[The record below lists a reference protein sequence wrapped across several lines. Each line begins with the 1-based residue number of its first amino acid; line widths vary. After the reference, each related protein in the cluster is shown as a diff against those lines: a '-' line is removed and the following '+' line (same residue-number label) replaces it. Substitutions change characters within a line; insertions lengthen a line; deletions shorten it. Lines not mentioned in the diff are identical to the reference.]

1 MKFCLELAGYWPHH
15 RNHIDNLIPEMMET
29 AILADKLGFAAAL
42 IGEHHFMDFGATP
55 DPFGL
60 ASYLAA
66 VTEKMRLIVS
76 VLQLP
81 LWDVERL
88 AGNIAQLDQLSRGR
102 LEIGVGRGGG
112 PFEPY
117 RFNLPF
123 DYESTRAC
131 YEARF
136 DALKKL
142 LTETDVTVQND
153 YVDFRDVTI
162 MPPLLQKPLPPIWM
176 ASMRAESAYHM
187 GKMGVHVMTGQL
199 RNSMDFVK
207 EVVSAYREGVKDAG
221 LPPEQG
227 RIGVLQWVYVAKDKA
242 DRDAK
247 IELAYKKQQGF
258 MGLLTNT
265 SEVKAGRVTGIEI
278 DGTPEDYAPSLV
290 IGELDF
296 VKERVMEFRD
306 LGFDDF
312 IVKPH
317 CGPDH
322 ADVMTS
328 LRTFGEEVMPL
339 CESAPRES
347 MDA

>member
-142 LTETDVTVQND
+142 
-153 YVDFRDVTI
+153 
-162 MPPLLQKPLPPIWM
+162 
-176 ASMRAESAYHM
+176 S
-187 GKMGVHVMTGQL
+187 G
-199 RNSMDFVK
+199 
-207 EVVSAYREGVKDAG
+207 
-221 LPPEQG
+221 
-227 RIGVLQWVYVAKDKA
+227 IGHTAVNFA
-242 DRDAK
+242 
-247 IELAYKKQQGF
+247 
-258 MGLLTNT
+258 TT
-265 SEVKAGRVTGIEI
+265 
-278 DGTPEDYAPSLV
+278 
-290 IGELDF
+290 
-296 VKERVMEFRD
+296 
-306 LGFDDF
+306 
-312 IVKPH
+312 
-317 CGPDH
+317 
-322 ADVMTS
+322 
-328 LRTFGEEVMPL
+328 
-339 CESAPRES
+339 RES
-347 MDA
+347 SNALTDELRKRNTTLTHHFSN